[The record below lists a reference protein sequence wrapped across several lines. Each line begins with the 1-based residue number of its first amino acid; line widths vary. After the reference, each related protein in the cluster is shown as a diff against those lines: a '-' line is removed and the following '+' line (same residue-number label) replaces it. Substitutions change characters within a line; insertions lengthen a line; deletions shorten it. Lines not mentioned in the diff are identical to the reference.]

1 MLRHACIPFL
11 IVTACGA
18 SAPQPQPQAPI
29 HANATSEAPARVP
42 YFAIVSTAWA
52 RSYVRAPDADVEA
65 WAVDPANAKTIVPP
79 FRHILIRLAPGA
91 SATEIA
97 AATKRVNAVLAR
109 VQHGEDFA
117 TVANETSED
126 IGSRRSGGVL
136 PGADLSVFVEPFR
149 DAAQA
154 LAPGEVTKQPVRTV
168 FGLHVIKRD
177 ALDLETKR
185 AAFRVAR
192 APAVAR
198 ELAERIAR
206 MDDVKDAMRAVLDA
220 QALSSPARPQLTAF
234 APATGDAKEDAAC
247 ARARQSSSANVA
259 ALEQGEGFVVVKTMS
274 AAFRSSAPPALCA
287 LENEDVK
294 KIREALERLKAE
306 HATP

>member
-1 MLRHACIPFL
+1 
-11 IVTACGA
+11 
-18 SAPQPQPQAPI
+18 
-29 HANATSEAPARVP
+29 
-42 YFAIVSTAWA
+42 
-52 RSYVRAPDADVEA
+52 
-65 WAVDPANAKTIVPP
+65 
-79 FRHILIRLAPGA
+79 LIRLAPGA
-91 SATEIA
+91 SATEVA
-97 AATKRVNAVLAR
+97 AATKRINAVLAR

-126 IGSRRSGGVL
+126 IGTRRSGGVL
-136 PGADLSVFVEPFR
+136 PGADLSVYVEPFR

-154 LAPGEVTKQPVRTV
+154 LAPGEVTKQPVRTM

-185 AAFRVAR
+185 VAFRVAR

-206 MDDVKDAMRAVLDA
+206 MDDVDDALRAVLDA
-220 QALSSPARPQLTAF
+220 QALGSPARPQLTAF
-234 APATGDAKEDAAC
+234 APATNDAKEDPAC
-247 ARARQSSSANVA
+247 TRARQPSS
-259 ALEQGEGFVVVKTMS
+259 VVKTMS

-294 KIREALERLKAE
+294 KLREVLERLKAE
-306 HATP
+306 HASP